1 MIKLT
6 LTEFLPRLK
15 GVTKG
20 SGNQYYA
27 KCPAHEDQHASLS
40 VSEGDDG
47 RILLNCHVG
56 CTSQEIVSKLGL
68 TINDLFSDD
77 RTAPASKPEIVAR
90 YNYTDIDGNLL
101 NQKTRFSDKSFSWS
115 HKENGK
121 WTRGHKGNP
130 VLYNLPALKS
140 SGTVYVVE
148 GEKDVETMKRNG
160 FISVCS
166 AHGAG
171 SGKWLPQYTEALKG
185 RNVIVIPD
193 NDTQGKNFAIE
204 TCNALA
210 GHAASVKMINL
221 IDEWINLPEKGDI
234 SDVFQMDKPND
245 VLIKLEAL
253 VTVTKEWE
261 PANEENGIDTGEDSF
276 FSCFKTLDEFEEEE
290 ATWLV
295 PGWIPEGQI
304 TLLASDGGVGK
315 TTLWCDIV
323 SAISSGKPCILD
335 PPGYTRK
342 PEKVCFLTTEDSV
355 RKKLKKKLRLSGAN
369 MKNIITPDFLN
380 DKDGQLRDMKFGSDK
395 MKRFLSRYKFVLCVF
410 DPVQGFVPPEI
421 NMGSRNAM
429 RDCTAPLISLGEI
442 CGTTF
447 LVVCHT
453 NKRKGAYGR
462 DRIADS
468 ADLWDIAR
476 SVIMTGFT
484 EEQGIRYLSNEKN
497 NYTELQETILY
508 SFDEN
513 GLIQKEGTT
522 WKRDR
527 EYMAETISATSAPK
541 RDDCKEYI
549 LHALDDAGG
558 SMKTKDLEEQAKE
571 AGYSYRTTR
580 RAKESLKKNG
590 DIKYF
595 QTGSAKEKTW
605 YIEKVKFSET
615 PEDFTGPFDS

>member
-20 SGNQYYA
+20 IGNQYYA

-56 CTSQEIVSKLGL
+56 CTPQEIVNELGL

-160 FISVCS
+160 FISVCG

-193 NDTQGKNFAIE
+193 NDTQGKNFAVE

-221 IDEWINLPEKGDI
+221 TDEWINLPEKGDI

-253 VTVTKEWE
+253 VTVTKEWN

-276 FSCFKTLDEFEEEE
+276 FFCFKTLDEFEEEE

-571 AGYSYRTTR
+571 AGYSYITIR
-580 RAKESLKKNG
+580 RAKDSLKKNG
-590 DIKYF
+590 DIRYF

-605 YIEKVKFSET
+605 YTEKVKFSET
-615 PEDFTGPFDS
+615 QEDFTGPFDN

>member
-1 MIKLT
+1 MKLT
-6 LTEFLPRLK
+6 LNEFLPRLK
-15 GVTKG
+15 GVTTGDGK
-20 SGNQYYA
+20 QYHA

-160 FISVCS
+160 FISVCG

-171 SGKWLPQYTEALKG
+171 SGKWLPQYTEALKS

-193 NDTQGKNFAIE
+193 NDTQGKNFAVE

-210 GHAASVKMINL
+210 GHAASVKMIDL
-221 IDEWINLPEKGDI
+221 TDEWSGLPEKGDI

-245 VLIKLEAL
+245 VLTKLEAL
-253 VTVTKEWE
+253 VTVTKEWK
-261 PANEENGIDTGEDSF
+261 PTNEENGIDTGEDSF

-580 RAKESLKKNG
+580 RAKDDLKKNG

>member
-1 MIKLT
+1 MKLT
-6 LTEFLPRLK
+6 LNEFLPRLK
-15 GVTKG
+15 GVTTGDGK
-20 SGNQYYA
+20 QYHA

-171 SGKWLPQYTEALKG
+171 SGKWLPQYTEALKS

-193 NDTQGKNFAIE
+193 NDTQGKNFAVE

-210 GHAASVKMINL
+210 GHAASVKMIDL
-221 IDEWINLPEKGDI
+221 TDEWSGLPEKGDI

-245 VLIKLEAL
+245 VLTKLEAL
-253 VTVTKEWE
+253 VTVTKEWK
-261 PANEENGIDTGEDSF
+261 PTNEENGIDTGEDSF

-429 RDCTAPLISLGEI
+429 RDCMAPLISLGEEY
-442 CGTTF
+442 GTTF

-476 SVIMTGFT
+476 SVIMAGFT
-484 EEQGIRYLSNEKN
+484 EDQGIRYLSNEKN
-497 NYTELQETILY
+497 NYTELQETILF
-508 SFDEN
+508 SIDQD
-513 GLIQKEGTT
+513 GLIQHKGTS
-522 WKRDR
+522 WKRDKD
-527 EYMAETISATSAPK
+527 YMADAAAATSAPK

-580 RAKESLKKNG
+580 RAKDDLKKNG